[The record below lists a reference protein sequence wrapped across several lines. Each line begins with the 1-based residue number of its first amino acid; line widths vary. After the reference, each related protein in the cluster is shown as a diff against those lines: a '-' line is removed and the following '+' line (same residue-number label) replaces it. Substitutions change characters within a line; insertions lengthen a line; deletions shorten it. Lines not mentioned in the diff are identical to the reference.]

1 MKRLF
6 LTILLTVLLTAG
18 AVLGA
23 PRVVEAFQE
32 TVISFEPNKRN
43 SSVVAE
49 LNFEIDTA
57 CVVQIVTGGRM
68 TICKGWLKINS
79 DSLPMLIETTGG
91 WQSPSITYFYQ
102 ALPGFH
108 EIEFIVYG
116 GYDTYATSICRNG
129 YLQACIF
136 EPDEPSAV
144 VELPVNDTPESR
156 AERVY
161 RVGDLIEVKT
171 LDAAVYDASGRLV
184 ERPMGCF
191 APESSGVYYITGE
204 ERIRKV
210 VVQ

>member
-6 LTILLTVLLTAG
+6 LTILLTVLLAAG

-32 TVISFEPNKRN
+32 GNFTPSFEPQP
-43 SSVVAE
+43 VVN
-49 LNFEIDTA
+49 LDFSLDTA
-57 CVVQIVTGGRM
+57 CVVQFMVGGIITGGGAGIARAWV
-68 TICKGWLKINS
+68 KLDG
-79 DSLPMLIETTGG
+79 DSLPPSTQQAYIASFLFGYTPPTPLPEGG
-91 WQSPSITYFYQ
+91 HTLTLMAS
-102 ALPGFH
+102 
-108 EIEFIVYG
+108 G
-116 GYDTYATSICRNG
+116 GEDSDCESA
-129 YLQACIF
+129 YLQALIF

-191 APESSGVYYITGE
+191 APESSGVYYLTGE
-204 ERIRKV
+204 ERIRKI